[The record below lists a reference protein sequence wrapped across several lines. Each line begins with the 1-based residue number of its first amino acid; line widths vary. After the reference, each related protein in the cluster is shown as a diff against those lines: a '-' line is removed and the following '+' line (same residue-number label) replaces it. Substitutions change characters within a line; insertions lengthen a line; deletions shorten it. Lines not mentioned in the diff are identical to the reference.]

1 MLSGAPV
8 VGRPA
13 ELGQLGGEM
22 AHRGKKQLNPLFL
35 RPDMDRLLAHLGYP
49 KAVRARV
56 EPPEQ
61 AGITIELIPQYQAEM
76 AHAHFG
82 AAARQAWKR
91 SGSKSASRSLSNT
104 GSLLR
109 VSNSG
114 SLSSFWMK

>member
-1 MLSGAPV
+1 MPHCGGFPAAYRGPPCGAEIRIHVLSGAPV

-22 AHRGKKQLNPLFL
+22 AHRGKKQLDPLFL

-49 KAVRARV
+49 KEVRARV

-82 AAARQAWKR
+82 AA
-91 SGSKSASRSLSNT
+91 SPIGF
-104 GSLLR
+104 G
-109 VSNSG
+109 
-114 SLSSFWMK
+114 